1 MDRAPCTDKFTPH
14 VLVSTGMGIL
24 FVSPRL
30 RLGSLLAS
38 IVVTTRGQEENLIED
53 YDDERAHN
61 PQTIPR
67 NGPVMHPLAFGTEP
81 NWPLADTICC
91 NNHAWAERPGY
102 QDEVNGG
109 RWMDSAIASSAPCM
123 GLLFDTCTI

>member
-1 MDRAPCTDKFTPH
+1 M
-14 VLVSTGMGIL
+14 L
-24 FVSPRL
+24 
-30 RLGSLLAS
+30 LGSLLAS

-61 PQTIPR
+61 PQTIPC

-109 RWMDSAIASSAPCM
+109 RWMDSAIASSAPWDCC
-123 GLLFDTCTI
+123 LIPVQFRNCDVNHAYELRCSHAAQSCLESID